1 MFLHVNK
8 VYRGHV
14 HSPAWQLNVVDLT
27 IITHSRCWKR
37 RSDQIRW
44 IFSEGG
50 FRHLDERKKR
60 RDSRVACKQQNFIL
74 LPSSGRSSRKGESF
88 SMRYIAVLIF
98 VLAAFAVNFAFSNP
112 TGGEASYQMQ
122 PPAVCYDWGCELATP
137 TPRLVRT
144 QTATATAT
152 PTSTRTVSPTVTT
165 TVRVVMRI
173 ATATSAPVSPPVSS
187 LGGGPPPATAPPS
200 PWTPVVTPT
209 RVRGC
214 APVTFSESRSAGVT
228 TVTLAGAWWLS
239 VTASPFYDS
248 VDFDTDKLEI
258 YLRFSVPTATISVH
272 EGPYPDA
279 MLCASYTFGA
289 PATATPTQTTT
300 VTRTATANTPVLEFA
315 ACSLF
320 EDYLYVG
327 GRNLASGSGILYLGP
342 NANSPTV
349 LFSLRENW
357 VTWTNEYI
365 LYPYLGCNSIRS
377 YNYVWID
384 FGHNLSNSALIQRV
398 AGVTIPGTP
407 TRTATPT
414 VTVTPTIARSPTPL
428 PQDLTSTIVDSW
440 RTTRRALA
448 EIYYPNPTS
457 QRKMGFH
464 STNGLCDDFEVPSG
478 IRYQIFRGSETS
490 ALGGPGPTTNVCAA
504 VFWRDGALNPIEH
517 MLDLCINGCDPA
529 RFYPHPTNGSKV
541 VYRTP
546 TCAGV
551 FVLPTDSSVNVNIL
565 DAHVTNGIATRVCYA
580 EFTLRG

>member
-1 MFLHVNK
+1 M
-8 VYRGHV
+8 
-14 HSPAWQLNVVDLT
+14 ADLT
-27 IITHSRCWKR
+27 IPFYQSRCWKR

-74 LPSSGRSSRKGESF
+74 LPSSGTENQKTRRKPLARF
-88 SMRYIAVLIF
+88 LAIALLA
-98 VLAAFAVNFAFSNP
+98 LAAALGTHLVFSNLQE
-112 TGGEASYQMQ
+112 GEASYQLQ
-122 PPAVCYDWGCELATP
+122 PPPCYDWGCELATP
-137 TPRLVRT
+137 TVRPIR
-144 QTATATAT
+144 TATAT
-152 PTSTRTVSPTVTT
+152 PTPTRTVSPTVNPTT
-165 TVRVVMRI
+165 TVRVIVRMVDT
-173 ATATSAPVSPPVSS
+173 ATATPVPVSPPVSS
-187 LGGGPPPATAPPS
+187 LGGGPPASTAPPS
-200 PWTPVVTPT
+200 PWTPVATTAATPT

-214 APVTFSESRSAGVT
+214 TPVTFSESRSAGVT

-239 VTASPFYDS
+239 ITASPFYDS
-248 VDFDTDKLEI
+248 VDYDTSRLEI
-258 YLRFSVPTATISVH
+258 YLRFSVPTSTVYVH
-272 EGPYPDA
+272 EWPGSDA
-279 MLCASYTFGA
+279 RLCASYTFGA
-289 PATATPTQTTT
+289 PATATPTNTITST
-300 VTRTATANTPVLEFA
+300 PTRTPTQTAPSLEWS

-357 VTWTNEYI
+357 VTWTDEYI

-448 EIYYPNPTS
+448 EYYYPNPSS
-457 QRKMGFH
+457 QQKMGFH
-464 STNGLCDDFEVPSG
+464 SANGLCDDFVLPSDV
-478 IRYQIFRGSETS
+478 RYEIFRSNDSIRTMG
-490 ALGGPGPTTNVCAA
+490 GGPGTTTNVCAA

-517 MLDLCINGCDPA
+517 ILDLCINGCDPA
-529 RFYPHPTNGSKV
+529 RFIPANNGRV
-541 VYRTP
+541 VYRTS
-546 TCAGV
+546 TCTGA
-551 FVLPTDSSVNVNIL
+551 FVLPTSSSIDVNIL
-565 DAHVTNGIATRVCYA
+565 DAHLTNGVATRVCYA
-580 EFTLRG
+580 EFTIKG